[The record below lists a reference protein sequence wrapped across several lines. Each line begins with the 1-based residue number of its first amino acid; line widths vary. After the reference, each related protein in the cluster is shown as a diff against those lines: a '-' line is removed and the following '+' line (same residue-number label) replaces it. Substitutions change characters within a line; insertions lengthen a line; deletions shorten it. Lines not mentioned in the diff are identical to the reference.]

1 MSRRSGNPD
10 YIATMNKIPVT
21 FEYEGKEFSGTLDEV
36 AGAGADYWH
45 LTVNKHYWGRLRKV
59 GETWF
64 FDESKWKVA
73 HLVDH
78 FAAVVI
84 AWYQ

>member
-1 MSRRSGNPD
+1 MD
-10 YIATMNKIPVT
+10 KIPVEFD
-21 FEYEGKEFSGTLDEV
+21 FEGRKVKGTLDAT
-36 AGAGADYWH
+36 AGAGGNVWH
-45 LTVNKHYWGRLRKV
+45 LMVENYYWGRLRKA
-59 GETWF
+59 GDAWY

-73 HLVDH
+73 DQIDH

>member
-1 MSRRSGNPD
+1 MMD
-10 YIATMNKIPVT
+10 KIPVE
-21 FEYEGKEFSGTLDEV
+21 FEFEGKKVYGTLDAI
-36 AGAGADYWH
+36 AGAGGNVWNLMVDKY
-45 LTVNKHYWGRLRKV
+45 YWGRLRKV
-59 GETWF
+59 GENWY
-64 FDESKWKVA
+64 FDESNRKVA